1 MNVEVGNRLS
11 ITAEF
16 LAELEDRRNP
26 DDWEGDPRFTGDFIG
41 WDEPDC
47 RLLIAGQPF
56 GDYVLI
62 SCHSAAGEN
71 FGESLFQRAIVEEM
85 RLTWFVND
93 MQARCEDA
101 LNKGENWTLTSD
113 ELRAAYE
120 FGEREFQGVDLSGA
134 YLWRACLREGDFR
147 GAKFEDADLSDA
159 DLSGANFED
168 ADLSGANFEDAN
180 LENSDLRNTDLR
192 GANLAGA
199 YLVGAKLEGANLE
212 GAILD
217 E

>member
-62 SCHSAAGEN
+62 SCHSAAGGD

-93 MQARCEDA
+93 MQERCEDA
-101 LNKGENWTLTSD
+101 LNKGQNWALSAD

-134 YLWRACLREGDFR
+134 YLWRACLREADFR
-147 GAKFEDADLSDA
+147 SAKFEGADLSES
-159 DLSGANFED
+159 DLSGAD
-168 ADLSGANFEDAN
+168 LRSADVRGANFGRAN
-180 LENSDLRNTDLR
+180 LENSDLRGADLS
-192 GANLAGA
+192 GANLSGA
-199 YLVGAKLEGANLE
+199 NLVGAKLEGANLE